1 MTQYVSIPGD
11 GAFLVTRE
19 VACVDQR
26 LPKENPT
33 IVRVW
38 GHTYGQQLKVYT
50 VSDELL
56 IVTFEMIEHYG
67 VVETL
72 DWIKGTL
79 ERVAPTALYIPPV
92 EAEPI
97 RWPVSAEQPMRR
109 IRRLLRECDNES

>member
-38 GHTYGQQLKVYT
+38 G
-50 VSDELL
+50 
-56 IVTFEMIEHYG
+56 I
-67 VVETL
+67 
-72 DWIKGTL
+72 
-79 ERVAPTALYIPPV
+79 PTD
-92 EAEPI
+92 
-97 RWPVSAEQPMRR
+97 S
-109 IRRLLRECDNES
+109 N